1 MSDSTPV
8 TKTSPSTARI
18 LIAGEDAN
26 ERHGLRDALSRV
38 GYDVVA
44 DASSA
49 TQAVDLASRLQPD
62 LTIVD
67 ADMGERAGL
76 EAAGKI
82 VSSGISPVIIIAGP
96 DSDIAG
102 VARDLPVIA
111 CLVWPVRD
119 EDLVPTIEIALARN
133 ADMRWLRDRVAELE
147 DALET
152 RKVVERAK
160 GILMDLHGLSE
171 ADAFRRMR
179 KTSMDNRKT
188 MREVAEAILLSH
200 DLQLGSDII

>member
-1 MSDSTPV
+1 MTDSKSV
-8 TKTSPSTARI
+8 TKTSPPAARI
-18 LIAGEDAN
+18 LIADDDPGD
-26 ERHGLRDALSRV
+26 RHSLRDALNQL

-44 DASSA
+44 EASGSR
-49 TQAVDLASRLQPD
+49 QAVDLAGRLQPD
-62 LTIVD
+62 LVIID
-67 ADMGERAGL
+67 ADMDEAGGV
-76 EAAGKI
+76 EAAAA
-82 VSSGISPVIIIAGP
+82 IIG
-96 DSDIAG
+96 SDIAPVILIAEAANNIG
-102 VARDLPVIA
+102 QLARDVSISGFLVKPPREEELPAI
-111 CLVWPVRD
+111 
-119 EDLVPTIEIALARN
+119 IEVALARHG
-133 ADMRWLRDRVAELE
+133 DVRWLRERVAELE